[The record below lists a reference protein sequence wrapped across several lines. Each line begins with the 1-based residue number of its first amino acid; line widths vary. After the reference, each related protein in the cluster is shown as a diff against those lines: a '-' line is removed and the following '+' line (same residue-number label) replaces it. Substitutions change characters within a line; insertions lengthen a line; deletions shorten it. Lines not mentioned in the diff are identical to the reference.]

1 MSNNPYYDRLIKYRD
16 EIRKVTDF
24 EPEIAIVLGSGLGNF
39 ADNIDV
45 VATVDYRDLEDFPFS
60 TAPGHVGQFIFGNL
74 NGKKVACMK
83 GRVHYYEGYE
93 MSEVVLPLRVLH
105 LLGCDKAIITNA
117 VGGINKSFS
126 VGSFMACRDLISSF
140 VPSPL
145 RGPNIDELGV
155 RFPDMSEIYDKEYIK
170 ILKGIAEKNNI
181 ELHEGV
187 FIQLSGPQYE
197 TASEI
202 IAYRNMGADT
212 GGMSSGVEAI
222 ACSHMGMKVCG
233 INCITNMSTGIL
245 DQKLTGEE
253 VIEVANKVSTHFETL
268 VKELVKEM

>member
-1 MSNNPYYDRLIKYRD
+1 MSNNPYYDRLLKYRD

-45 VATVDYRDLEDFPFS
+45 KCTVDYHDLEGFPFS
-60 TAPGHVGQFIFGNL
+60 TAPGHVGQFIFGTL

-83 GRVHYYEGYE
+83 GRVHYYEGYD

-105 LLGCDKAIITNA
+105 LLGCQSAIITNA
-117 VGGINKSFS
+117 VGGINKSFN
-126 VGSFMACRDLISSF
+126 VGSFMVVKDVISSF

-155 RFPDMSEIYDKEYIK
+155 RFPDMSDIYCKEYREK
-170 ILKGIAEKNNI
+170 LLNIAKKNNI

-202 IAYRNMGADT
+202 KAYRNMGADT

-233 INCITNMSTGIL
+233 INCITNMATGVL

>member
-16 EIRKVTDF
+16 DIRKVTDF
-24 EPEIAIVLGSGLGNF
+24 KPDIAIVLGSGLGDF
-39 ADNIDV
+39 ARHIDV
-45 VATVDYRDLEDFPFS
+45 KATVKYQDLEGFPCS
-60 TAPGHVGQFIFGNL
+60 TAPGHVGQFIFGTL
-74 NGKKVACMK
+74 NGKNVACMQ

-105 LLGCDKAIITNA
+105 LLGCETAIITNA
-117 VGGINKSFS
+117 VGAMNKSYS
-126 VGSFMACRDLISSF
+126 VGSFMVCKDCITSF

-155 RFPDMSEIYDKEYIK
+155 RFPDVSEIYTKELREK
-170 ILKGIAEKNNI
+170 LKAIAKRNNI
-181 ELHEGV
+181 ELHEGI

-222 ACSHMGMKVCG
+222 ACTHMGMKVCG
-233 INCITNMSTGIL
+233 INCITNMSTGVL

-253 VIEVANKVSTHFETL
+253 VIEVANRVSKDFETL
-268 VKELVKEM
+268 VKELVQEI